1 MFRRLRYSSAG
12 ESHGPCLTVLLEG
25 MPAGLPVSAEKIR
38 EDLARRQLPTGAGG
52 RMAIETDTARIL
64 AGVMEG
70 ETTGAPIALQ
80 IENRDHAKW
89 NGKPIPS
96 YTTPRP
102 GHADLAAL
110 AKYKFDDIRPALE
123 RASAR
128 ETACRVAAGSVCRA
142 FLSEF
147 GIRVGGFVRSIGTVS
162 LPDEAA
168 DLETLVS
175 RAADFPTRIPDPDAN
190 EGALREIE
198 RAKQDGETLGGVIEV
213 AVLGAPAGLGSYV
226 TPEER
231 LDARLA
237 AAAVSVPAIKGVEIG
252 DAFANTRHRGTEVHD
267 PILDDTD
274 GNLLR
279 GSNRCGGI
287 EGGIS
292 NGEPIWLRAAM
303 KPIPTTLKAQPTVDL
318 ANGTKVGTRYE
329 RSDFCP
335 VPRAVVVL
343 ESVVAMVIADALLEK
358 LGGDTMTELRIRY
371 SYLHPLTWGDFGPVG
386 SNETH
391 LFWTTQ

>member
-12 ESHGPCLTVLLEG
+12 ESHGPCLTVILEG

-70 ETTGAPIALQ
+70 KTTGAPIALQ
-80 IENRDHAKW
+80 IENRDREKW

-110 AKYKFDDIRPALE
+110 AKYGFHDIRPALE

-128 ETACRVAAGSVCRA
+128 ETACRVAAGSICRA
-142 FLSEF
+142 LLSEF
-147 GIRVGGFVRSIGTVS
+147 KIRVGGFVRSIGPVS
-162 LPDEAA
+162 LPDDAMN
-168 DLETLVS
+168 LETLVS
-175 RAADFPTRIPDPDAN
+175 RTADFPTCIPDPDAN
-190 EGALREIE
+190 ERALREIE

-213 AVLGAPAGLGSYV
+213 GVFRPPVGLGSYV

-237 AAAVSVPAIKGVEIG
+237 AAVISVPAVKGVEIG

-267 PILDDTD
+267 PILDDVN

-279 GSNRCGGI
+279 GSNHCGGI

-292 NGEPIWLRAAM
+292 NGETIWLRAA
-303 KPIPTTLKAQPTVDL
+303 TLKAQPTVDL
-318 ANGTKVGTRYE
+318 AAGRKVGTRYE

-358 LGGDTMTELRIRY
+358 LGGDTMTELRIRH
-371 SYLHPLTWGDFGPVG
+371 SYLHPLRWGDFPSVG
-386 SNETH
+386 MEETH
-391 LFWTTQ
+391 LFWDTQ